1 MKVRDIMTKEVVSV
15 DPKTS
20 VADTA
25 KRMRDAN
32 VGSVVVID
40 KSNNEVKGIVT
51 DRKIVTSVIAESRDP
66 LKEPIGNIVSK
77 NLLTCK
83 DDNDVHDVVK
93 AMGQNKVRRMP
104 VVNER
109 KELVGMLS
117 MSDIARDMRGCM
129 DSLFDE
135 MSKSS
140 RHAERA
146 PSAEGPHVR

>member
-15 DPKTS
+15 DPKAT

-25 KRMRDAN
+25 KKMRDAN

-40 KSNNEVKGIVT
+40 RSNNEVKGIVT

-66 LKEPIGNIVSK
+66 MKEPIGNIVSK
-77 NLLTCK
+77 SLLTCK
-83 DDNDVHDVVK
+83 DDSDVHDVVK

-109 KELVGMLS
+109 KELVGVLS
-117 MSDIARDMRGCM
+117 MSDVARDMRGCM

-140 RHAERA
+140 RHAERG